1 MSSIGSVGSSNNSF
15 MMQSTRQRP
24 DTKSMAG
31 ELFAQLD
38 TSGQG
43 YLQKSDLQAAFDKI
57 SSTSS
62 SSSSAT
68 GTSSTVDELFSTLDT
83 NSNGKV
89 SKEEFTDTLTKLQN
103 DLEQQYQD
111 GRMQKAMQAGGTAG
125 MEGMGGRPPPPPPP
139 GDGPSMSKDE
149 LSSTLNEID
158 TSDSRSTLLS
168 AILQSF
174 DQADSD
180 GDGEVSFQEA
190 MAFQQSS
197 GGASGSAATASIDA
211 SLGAASSAAASG
223 NSEAK
228 VMMQIMK
235 LMQAYNIGNEQSQD
249 GSLLASLSVSA

>member
-1 MSSIGSVGSSNNSF
+1 MSSIGSVGSSSSSS
-15 MMQSTRQRP
+15 MMQSMRQRP

-38 TSGQG
+38 RSGQG
-43 YLQKSDLQAAFDKI
+43 YLEKSDLQAAFDKI

-68 GTSSTVDELFSTLDT
+68 STSSTVDDLFSTLDT

-89 SKEEFTDTLTKLQN
+89 SKEEFTDTLAKLQN

-111 GRMQKAMQAGGTAG
+111 SRMQKAMQAGGT
-125 MEGMGGRPPPPPPP
+125 EGMGGRPPPPPPPP

-149 LSSTLNEID
+149 LSNTINQIG
-158 TSDSRSTLLS
+158 TSDSRSTLMTD
-168 AILQSF
+168 ILQSF
-174 DQADSD
+174 DQADTD

-197 GGASGSAATASIDA
+197 GGASNSAATASMDS
-211 SLGAASSAAASG
+211 SLGSASSAAASG

-249 GSLLASLSVSA
+249 TTLLSSLSVSA

>member
-1 MSSIGSVGSSNNSF
+1 MSSIGSVGSSSSSS
-15 MMQSTRQRP
+15 MMQSMRQRP
-24 DTKSMAG
+24 DTKGMAG

-43 YLQKSDLQAAFDKI
+43 YLEKSDLQAAFDKI
-57 SSTSS
+57 SSIASS
-62 SSSSAT
+62 SSRTTS
-68 GTSSTVDELFSTLDT
+68 TSSTVDELFSTLDT

-89 SKEEFTDTLTKLQN
+89 SKEEFTDTLAKLQN

-111 GRMQKAMQAGGTAG
+111 RRMQKAMQAGGMAG
-125 MEGMGGRPPPPPPP
+125 MEGMGGRPPPPPP
-139 GDGPSMSKDE
+139 GDGPSMSRDE
-149 LSSTLNEID
+149 LSNTLNQIGA
-158 TSDSRSTLLS
+158 SDSRSTLLS
-168 AILQSF
+168 DILQSF
-174 DQADSD
+174 DQADTD

-197 GGASGSAATASIDA
+197 GGASNSAATASMDS
-211 SLGAASSAAASG
+211 SLGSASSAAASG

-249 GSLLASLSVSA
+249 TTLLSSLSVSA

>member
-149 LSSTLNEID
+149 LSSTLNEIG

-174 DQADSD
+174 DQADTD

-197 GGASGSAATASIDA
+197 GGASNSAATASMDA

>member
-1 MSSIGSVGSSNNSF
+1 
-15 MMQSTRQRP
+15 
-24 DTKSMAG
+24 MAG

-68 GTSSTVDELFSTLDT
+68 STSSTVDDLFSTLDT

-89 SKEEFTDTLTKLQN
+89 SKEEFTDTLAKLQN

-111 GRMQKAMQAGGTAG
+111 SRMQKAMQAGGT
-125 MEGMGGRPPPPPPP
+125 EGMGGRPPPPPPPP

-149 LSSTLNEID
+149 LSNTINQIG
-158 TSDSRSTLLS
+158 TSDSRSTLMTD
-168 AILQSF
+168 ILQSF
-174 DQADSD
+174 DQADTD

-197 GGASGSAATASIDA
+197 GGASNSAATASMDS
-211 SLGAASSAAASG
+211 SLGSASSAAASG

-249 GSLLASLSVSA
+249 TTLLSSLSVSA